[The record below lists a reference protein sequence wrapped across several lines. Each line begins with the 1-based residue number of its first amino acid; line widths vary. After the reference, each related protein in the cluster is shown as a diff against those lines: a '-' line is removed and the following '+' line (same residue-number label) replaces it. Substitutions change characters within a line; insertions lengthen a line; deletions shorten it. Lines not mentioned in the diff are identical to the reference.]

1 MSIRNNQIPYLEF
14 LNVRR
19 GSSDHKRMEKEI
31 SENISKN
38 RGGSVCVSRGKVRT
52 YMAFS
57 MHYRGIHETEPVEC
71 KKLFLKM
78 RYVYLKKIRKK

>member
-31 SENISKN
+31 SEISAKIE
-38 RGGSVCVSRGKVRT
+38 GGVCVSVGAK
-52 YMAFS
+52 
-57 MHYRGIHETEPVEC
+57 
-71 KKLFLKM
+71 
-78 RYVYLKKIRKK
+78 